1 MNGTIKSLAAWVLVC
16 TASWSAQ
23 AQDIQG
29 DALAGSH
36 KNALCIG
43 CHGIRGF
50 HTAFPETYQVPK
62 LSGQSAKYIVTAL
75 HAYQSGQRKHPS
87 MRTMANALS
96 AQDMADLAAYY
107 ASTGTGATLPAAAQP
122 GSVQAEA
129 LVAKGGCPA
138 CHGANFSKPVDPAY
152 PKLAG
157 QHADYLYM
165 ALRGYKQGDKPFSG
179 RNQPIMAGVAKQ
191 FTDAELKVLA
201 DHVSRL
207 PTELQTIQPSR
218 FK

>member
-1 MNGTIKSLAAWVLVC
+1 MYKRIQALATGVLACAAAWSV
-16 TASWSAQ
+16 Q
-23 AQDIQG
+23 AQDITG

-43 CHGIRGF
+43 CHGIQGF
-50 HTAFPETYQVPK
+50 HTAFPETYRVPK
-62 LSGQSAKYIVTAL
+62 LSGQSAKYISTAL
-75 HAYQSGQRKHPS
+75 QAYKSGQRKHPS
-87 MRTMANALS
+87 MRTMAASLS
-96 AQDMADLAAYY
+96 PQDMADLAAYY
-107 ASTGTGATLPAAAQP
+107 ASTGSGNRLSATAEPGPAE
-122 GSVQAEA
+122 AEA

-138 CHGANFSKPVDPAY
+138 CHGVNFSKPVDPSY

-157 QHADYLYM
+157 QHADYLYI
-165 ALRGYKQGDKPFSG
+165 ALRGYKHGDKPFSG

-191 FTDAELKVLA
+191 FSDAELKVLA
-201 DHVSRL
+201 DYVASL